1 LNFEDLKKIEVFNG
15 LNFSQLF
22 EIIFNNSLEER
33 RKAIETFDEFKD
45 KIHDLEEIFI
55 SGDKPKMYLEIAQG
69 STENLIKLITAANKF
84 VENKE
89 TESDS
94 FNSNDFIDYLDN
106 QGIGPKRFL
115 LMKNNKQ
122 EIDESEENVKVESVE
137 KDQEEQ
143 EQVTDDENYF
153 EEVRLAQI

>member
-1 LNFEDLKKIEVFNG
+1 MNFEDLKKIEVFDG

-33 RKAIETFDEFKD
+33 KKAIDTFDEFKD

-69 STENLIKLITAANKF
+69 STENLIKLIAAANKF
-84 VENKE
+84 LENKE
-89 TESDS
+89 AESDT
-94 FNSNDFIDYLDN
+94 FNSGDFIDYLDN

-115 LMKNNKQ
+115 LTKNNEQ
-122 EIDESEENVKVESVE
+122 ETDETEKELKDEELKE
-137 KDQEEQ
+137 EEQ
-143 EQVTDDENYF
+143 SK
-153 EEVRLAQI
+153 EEHFREIRLMQS